1 MILRTRQLLSARSW
15 CGCPVLL
22 HPEHRLS
29 LSRGGDPGT
38 AGPRS
43 GWAAQE
49 PLAEARGG
57 GGSSSSA
64 AVRGGSSSWCPPA
77 ALQRCRPDPS
87 RRSGGCCPRL
97 RPRWSR
103 ALHGNKRGDNDKRSR
118 SVPHSFVHPDD
129 KLSRQLRAVM

>member
-57 GGSSSSA
+57 GAAAAAARRCGAAAPPGARPRPCSA
-64 AVRGGSSSWCPPA
+64 AGPTPPA
-77 ALQRCRPDPS
+77 AAGAAVL
-87 RRSGGCCPRL
+87 
-97 RPRWSR
+97 
-103 ALHGNKRGDNDKRSR
+103 A
-118 SVPHSFVHPDD
+118 SVPAGAARYTAIKEVIMTNGAGLFLIRSFTQMTSY
-129 KLSRQLRAVM
+129 LGS